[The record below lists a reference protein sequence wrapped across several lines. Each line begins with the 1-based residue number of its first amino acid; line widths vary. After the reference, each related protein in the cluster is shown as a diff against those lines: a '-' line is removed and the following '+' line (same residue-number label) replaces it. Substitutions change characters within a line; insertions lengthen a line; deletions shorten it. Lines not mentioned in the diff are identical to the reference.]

1 MPTYLMFGTLTQ
13 AAMKAVRARRT
24 KDAMAFTKKLGG
36 DFKMGCAL
44 LSEVDSV
51 VTLGLHDTERAIQV
65 SVGLSRLLDI
75 NFGASPAVSI
85 DEPGSLAAV

>member
-13 AAMKAVRARRT
+13 AAMKAVRAKRT
-24 KDAMAFTKKLGG
+24 EDAMAFTKKPGG

-51 VTLGLHDTERAIQV
+51 LTLGLHDTERAIQV
-65 SVGLSRLLDI
+65 WVGLSRLLDI
-75 NFGASPAVSI
+75 NFRTAPAANI
-85 DEPGSLAAV
+85 DEFDQLAAA